1 MSLSIPSEA
10 QLAYNT
16 VLKGDPKVEWAI
28 FSLASAGNELKL
40 QATGSGLDDL
50 QEEFMDGRIQY
61 AFARVE
67 DPNSNLE
74 KFVQIN
80 WCGEGVPERQKGHFN
95 TYASQISS
103 FLKNSHIIIQA
114 RNEAD
119 ITPQHIHKRMNES
132 SGSKYTSAPSPASA
146 QVNTPAPKPYT
157 APSSSFTRPAVTGN
171 TPSFQRSTAPPAIS
185 RPSAAASAAPPPV
198 SAHIPAPEP
207 AKPSF
212 TPASASVQ
220 PAEDRIAPVGTAYQ
234 PVSLPKPKK
243 LGNRWGPGA
252 VPIGGGGSDDDE
264 RSGASSG
271 GVPKPSA
278 FASARSA
285 FGGGGGAQKSF
296 GGAAAT
302 FGASAAAAEG
312 GKKLTWSERQAEAKR
327 QREEEEQ
334 AAQEAM
340 TRAAEAAPVRAY
352 GGSSSGAVNSGH
364 TAALSPEEEG
374 ASSAPPPAP
383 PAAPLPPRVPAV
395 ADDVDE
401 DDEEKKRD
409 NEDDWDDA
417 PPAPPPPAPFRPIAA
432 PAPPAKEEEEEEE
445 ASVPAIAQLHKMQAN
460 LRLDESG
467 IPASAPAPP
476 VPTATR
482 PVAATRAEEQGPKA
496 KAEYDY
502 QNEVSFAENDIL
514 TQIEQTDEAWWTGT
528 NPQGQRG
535 LFPAN
540 YVTLLE
546 GDTAASVKPEQEEEE
561 APPPAPPAPPMP
573 PRDEPAVASKGGKWA
588 VAQYDYNAAE
598 DNEISLREGEHV
610 IEIEETD
617 EAWWT
622 GTAANGQRGLFPA
635 GIFYLTRQAGA
646 VTEQQKAALK
656 EKGIAFENSA
666 QKVAAHRDAF
676 QFGTGTPG
684 EGNTTSL
691 ADLPEILA
699 ERRQAQNVDTASG
712 AGGGGY
718 GGVPVPKSG
727 ETMAGGQGRD
737 VMTTPDMTSSPRKLD
752 EGNRKRSFFRREK
765 KVAAS

>member
-50 QEEFMDGRIQY
+50 EEEFMDGRIQY

-103 FLKNSHIIIQA
+103 FLKNSHIVIQA

-157 APSSSFTRPAVTGN
+157 APSSSFTRPTGSAN
-171 TPSFQRSTAPPAIS
+171 TPSFQRSAAPPAIS
-185 RPSAAASAAPPPV
+185 RPSAAAAAPPV
-198 SAHIPAPEP
+198 SAATPAAEPVKPAEPP
-207 AKPSF
+207 AKP
-212 TPASASVQ
+212 ASTAGV
-220 PAEDRIAPVGTAYQ
+220 PAEDRIAPVGTSYQ
-234 PVSLPKPKK
+234 PVTLPKPKK

-252 VPIGGGGSDDDE
+252 VPVGGGNDEDDHE
-264 RSGASSG
+264 KSGAG

-285 FGGGGGAQKSF
+285 FGGGGGGGAQRSF
-296 GGAAAT
+296 GGAAST
-302 FGASAAAAEG
+302 FGATAAGADG

-327 QREEEEQ
+327 QREEEER
-334 AAQEAM
+334 AAQEGLSLFNFPRTIFPGETQVLTLPFTAAM
-340 TRAAEAAPVRAY
+340 TRAASAAPARAY
-352 GGSSSGAVNSGH
+352 GGTSSGAVNSDH
-364 TAALSPEEEG
+364 TSAVSPEEEE
-374 ASSAPPPAP
+374 AAAAPPPAP

-395 ADDVDE
+395 ADDEDE
-401 DDEEKKRD
+401 DDAEKKRD

-432 PAPPAKEEEEEEE
+432 PAPPAEEEHEEEEE
-445 ASVPAIAQLHKMQAN
+445 APPPPPPPPPMPEQEEDPQIAQLHKMQAN

-467 IPASAPAPP
+467 IPAAPPAPP

-482 PVAATRAEEQGPKA
+482 PVTATRAEDQGPKA

-546 GDTAASVKPEQEEEE
+546 GDTAIGAVEPEQEEEE

-573 PRDEPAVASKGGKWA
+573 PRDEPAVASKGKWA
-588 VAQYDYNAAE
+588 VAQYDYDAAE
-598 DNEISLREGEHV
+598 DNEISLREGEQV

-635 GIFYLTRQAGA
+635 NYVELQ
-646 VTEQQKAALK
+646 E
-656 EKGIAFENSA
+656 
-666 QKVAAHRDAF
+666 
-676 QFGTGTPG
+676 
-684 EGNTTSL
+684 
-691 ADLPEILA
+691 
-699 ERRQAQNVDTASG
+699 
-712 AGGGGY
+712 
-718 GGVPVPKSG
+718 
-727 ETMAGGQGRD
+727 
-737 VMTTPDMTSSPRKLD
+737 
-752 EGNRKRSFFRREK
+752 
-765 KVAAS
+765 

>member
-1 MSLSIPSEA
+1 MSLSIPGEA

-28 FSLASAGNELKL
+28 FSLASAGSELKL

-50 QEEFMDGRIQY
+50 EEEFMDGRIQY

-103 FLKNSHIIIQA
+103 FLKNSHIVIQA

-132 SGSKYTSAPSPASA
+132 SGSKYTSAPSPASVQA
-146 QVNTPAPKPYT
+146 NTPAPKPYI
-157 APSSSFTRPAVTGN
+157 APSSSFTKPAVSSGN

-185 RPSAAASAAPPPV
+185 RPSAATAPPV
-198 SAHIPAPEP
+198 SAHTAAPEP
-207 AKPSF
+207 MKASTPA
-212 TPASASVQ
+212 PASASV
-220 PAEDRIAPVGTAYQ
+220 PAEDRIAPVGTSYQ

-252 VPIGGGGSDDDE
+252 VPVGGGSDDDDHD
-264 RSGASSG
+264 RSGAS

-285 FGGGGGAQKSF
+285 FGGGAAQKSF
-296 GGAAAT
+296 GGGATT
-302 FGASAAAAEG
+302 FGGAIPAAG

-327 QREEEEQ
+327 QREEEEN

-340 TRAAEAAPVRAY
+340 TRAASAAPARAY
-352 GGSSSGAVNSGH
+352 GGTPSGAVNSAH
-364 TAALSPEEEG
+364 TSAVSPEEEE
-374 ASSAPPPAP
+374 AASAPPPLP
-383 PAAPLPPRVPAV
+383 PAAPLPPRVAG
-395 ADDVDE
+395 DVDE
-401 DDEEKKRD
+401 DDAEKKQD
-409 NEDDWDDA
+409 NQDDWDDA
-417 PPAPPPPAPFRPIAA
+417 PPAPPAPAPFRPIVA
-432 PAPPAKEEEEEEE
+432 PAPAAKEEEEEE
-445 ASVPAIAQLHKMQAN
+445 ASYNIMREQAPPPPPPPPPMPEQEEDPAIAQLHKMQAN

-467 IPASAPAPP
+467 IPATAPAPP

-482 PVAATRAEEQGPKA
+482 PVVATRAEEQGPKA

-502 QNEVSFAENDIL
+502 QAAEDNEVSFAENDIL

-546 GDTAASVKPEQEEEE
+546 GDAGAVEPEQEEEE
-561 APPPAPPAPPMP
+561 APPAAPPAPPMP
-573 PRDEPAVASKGGKWA
+573 PRDEPAVASKGKWA
-588 VAQYDYNAAE
+588 VAQYDYDAAE
-598 DNEISLREGEHV
+598 DNEISLREGEQV
-610 IEIEETD
+610 LEIEETD

-635 GIFYLTRQAGA
+635 NYVELQ
-646 VTEQQKAALK
+646 E
-656 EKGIAFENSA
+656 
-666 QKVAAHRDAF
+666 
-676 QFGTGTPG
+676 
-684 EGNTTSL
+684 
-691 ADLPEILA
+691 
-699 ERRQAQNVDTASG
+699 
-712 AGGGGY
+712 
-718 GGVPVPKSG
+718 
-727 ETMAGGQGRD
+727 
-737 VMTTPDMTSSPRKLD
+737 
-752 EGNRKRSFFRREK
+752 
-765 KVAAS
+765 